1 MPMFL
6 CKGKTKNIIL
16 KLSHFTLSEKLTQ
29 GSALVKKKKL
39 EQEFLGRGKHTV

>member
-29 GSALVKKKKL
+29 GSALVKKKNWNKN
-39 EQEFLGRGKHTV
+39 F